1 MHDLLQELGKEI
13 VRRESPKEPG
23 GRSRLWRTEDI
34 LHVLKNNTGTKQVQ
48 GIVLKTPLP
57 KNEDLDAKAFS
68 KMKNLRILEIRS
80 GRFPQGLTY
89 LPNELRLLEW
99 HECPLKSM
107 PTGFQPNNL
116 VQLRMRKSRIKQLWR
131 GVVSLNG
138 LKLIDLCSSQNL
150 IEIPDLSGAPNLEEL
165 NLLNCTRLSKIDP
178 SFGNLKCLIK
188 VNMSGCKNLES
199 LPDYISLES
208 LEYFDLSYCSRLKKF
223 PNIVGNM
230 SRLMY
235 LVLRESGVKDLSVE
249 HLTGLIQLNL
259 DKLGGIAIKL
269 LPPSIVRLKSLRWL
283 YLKGCGGLSP
293 EQLNLLLSNLSALR
307 YISVDGCTSLETLAI
322 RPEDDFHPSLSL
334 LNCVKLIGNQGYG
347 SDIFLTML
355 RHYFQKPDCRGIDV
369 YTPGSEIPKWFRHQS
384 VGASMVF
391 LEEGP
396 SDFMGIAVCAVFVH
410 HQHHPLHE
418 SPSKILNLHL
428 QWFHSLMAFTAER
441 EGGCIDLES
450 VESRWFDEESFAVNV
465 GSNQYYGAGMEVTK
479 CGARLVDKKAIEDLK
494 QSMTGCSMIPYD
506 GDELGTTLSLSCG
519 EAATSNDV
527 DAPHPKRIPLLNLNE
542 TACEEEESQ

>member
-116 VQLRMRKSRIKQLWR
+116 VQLRMRKQSHQ
-131 GVVSLNG
+131 
-138 LKLIDLCSSQNL
+138 
-150 IEIPDLSGAPNLEEL
+150 
-165 NLLNCTRLSKIDP
+165 T
-178 SFGNLKCLIK
+178 
-188 VNMSGCKNLES
+188 
-199 LPDYISLES
+199 
-208 LEYFDLSYCSRLKKF
+208 
-223 PNIVGNM
+223 IVER
-230 SRLMY
+230 S
-235 LVLRESGVKDLSVE
+235 
-249 HLTGLIQLNL
+249 
-259 DKLGGIAIKL
+259 
-269 LPPSIVRLKSLRWL
+269 
-283 YLKGCGGLSP
+283 C
-293 EQLNLLLSNLSALR
+293 
-307 YISVDGCTSLETLAI
+307 AI
-322 RPEDDFHPSLSL
+322 RPEDDFHPSLYL

-355 RHYFQKPDCRGIDV
+355 RHCFQKPDCRWILK
-369 YTPGSEIPKWFRHQS
+369 SL
-384 VGASMVF
+384 F
-391 LEEGP
+391 LEVKFQNGLNIKAWGLQWNSKKKEP
-396 SDFMGIAVCAVFVH
+396 SDFMGIAMCAVFVH

-418 SPSKILNLHL
+418 SPSKIFDIFSL
-428 QWFHSLMAFTAER
+428 QLVRMSLMAFTADR
-441 EGGCIDLES
+441 RLNDIES
-450 VESRWFDEESFAVNV
+450 VIVGLTKKSFSSAVKL
-465 GSNQYYGAGMEVTK
+465 GDDQDYEGAGVEVTK

-494 QSMTGCSMIPYD
+494 QTTSNDVDAPHPKRIQLLNLNETACEEEESSETASCHESPRLINFF
-506 GDELGTTLSLSCG
+506 ETLSLSCG

-527 DAPHPKRIPLLNLNE
+527 DAPHPKRIQLLNLNE
-542 TACEEEESQ
+542 TASWCLISFCYGCWIAQDVLVDLAMSHLVPLQKILRKCLWLNMPLMKGNLRFRERNKQNCNGEARPSRTRSCDEEVQPKRLRTPIDPMLKDKAKRVVE